1 VSTQTDP
8 DELQRRAIPVVG
20 MTCDACE
27 KRVGRA
33 LLRIPGVE
41 SVDVSAR
48 RGTAVLRGEQLP
60 PTERI
65 EAAIRSVGYQPGTPA
80 WLTGEASTWITVAVS
95 GLAIVTV
102 VLLAS
107 ALGLGGLVGDL
118 ATPSGGGLLLVL
130 VLGLTAGFSTCM
142 AMVGGLVLGFSASHA
157 AARTRDGLALPS
169 FLTRM
174 RPQVAFNV
182 GRIVGFG
189 LLGAALGSLGAVV
202 GMPTRLIGALALAVA
217 VVMFLLGVRL
227 TGISPRMAAWS
238 PRLPAGL
245 AGPLG
250 IDSAPTRPYSHSRT
264 ALVGAATFF
273 LPCGFTQA
281 VQVYALSTGSPVSA
295 GLIMATFALGTTPG
309 LLAVASV
316 PEIATGR
323 ARGTVLHVVGVAVL
337 AFALLNVTSGLRLLG
352 ITSSNTSAVT
362 AQQVSDNVTVA
373 GGVQTVRMTQSRDGY
388 IPADTVV
395 HAGMPITWSIEATSK
410 WDCSAFLR
418 VPDLGVSVDLQDGVN
433 TVQLPALPPGV
444 VPFTC
449 VMGMY
454 SGNLIA
460 IDPPAQG

>member
-1 VSTQTDP
+1 MSTQTNP

-33 LLRIPGVE
+33 LRRIPGVE
-41 SVDVSAR
+41 SVEVSAR
-48 RGTAVLRGEQLP
+48 RGTAVLHGAPLP

-65 EAAIRSVGYQPGTPA
+65 EAAIRSAGYEPGTPA
-80 WLTGEASTWITVAVS
+80 WLTTEASTWITVALS
-95 GLAIVTV
+95 GLAIATV
-102 VLLAS
+102 ALLAGT
-107 ALGLGGLVGDL
+107 LGLGGLVGDL
-118 ATPSGGGLLLVL
+118 ANPSRGGLLLVL
-130 VLGLTAGFSTCM
+130 VLGLTAGVSTCM

-157 AARTRDGLALPS
+157 AALTRDGQRLPS
-169 FLTRM
+169 FVTRM

-189 LLGAALGSLGAVV
+189 MLGAALGSLGSAV
-202 GMPTRLIGALALAVA
+202 GLPTRLMGALALAVA

-227 TGISPRMAAWS
+227 TRISPRMAAWS

-245 AGPLG
+245 AGLLG
-250 IDSAPTRPYSHSRT
+250 IDAAAGRPYSDART

-281 VQVYALSTGSPVSA
+281 VQVYALSTGSPASA
-295 GLIMATFALGTTPG
+295 GLIMATFAVGTTPG

-316 PEIATGR
+316 PEIATGK
-323 ARGTVLHVVGVAVL
+323 ARGTVLQVVGVVVL

-352 ITSSNTSAVT
+352 VT
-362 AQQVSDNVTVA
+362 GATATAATARQVSDNVTVA
-373 GGVQTVRMTQSRDGY
+373 GGVQTVHLTQTRDGY
-388 IPADTVV
+388 TPADTVV

-418 VPDLGVSVDLQDGVN
+418 VPDLGVSVDLQDGLN
-433 TVQLPALPPGV
+433 TVTLPALPPGV

-454 SGNLIA
+454 TGNLIA
-460 IDPPAQG
+460 IETPAQG